1 MSTSSS
7 TPIRQLGVLMAT
19 AFVDMMGFAIVL
31 PLLPFYAKHLGA
43 RPFQVGLLMSAFF
56 LAQLLTAPFWGR
68 LSDRYGRRPMILAGL
83 LMSALAFVFFG
94 FAVSLWHLLL
104 SRLVQGVGSGT
115 TGVVQAYVTDSSDP
129 EDRAKILGWVTA
141 ATSAGV
147 MLGSSI
153 SSFAFYLGRSAPG
166 YVAALLCVLNFIFAW
181 FWLPEPKRHAPSGG
195 PRPSL
200 RRSIFDVL
208 RHPGTPVASLIW
220 IYAVGMM
227 AFMGMNS
234 MLALYLGQVFGITE
248 KTIGF
253 FITYVGG
260 VGLVMRALLL
270 GPAVRRFGEVGV
282 MRLGAASLALGLA
295 VVPIPGLL
303 SAPNPVRLTIFALIA
318 LFVPVGTAFLFPS
331 STALV
336 SRRAPQSQVGQIMG
350 VQQAF
355 GGVSRLVGPIWAGAA
370 FEIGFGYP
378 FWIASALM
386 VFGTF
391 LTWQLTP
398 DPARKRAG
406 RILQPPADEPAV

>member
-1 MSTSSS
+1 MPAAGSTRSK
-7 TPIRQLGVLMAT
+7 QLTVLMAT

-31 PLLPFYAKHLGA
+31 PQLPFYAEHLGA
-43 RPFQVGLLMSAFF
+43 RPAVVGLLMSAFF
-56 LAQLLTAPFWGR
+56 LAQLLSAPFWGR

-83 LMSALAFVFFG
+83 LMSAVAFVFFG
-94 FAVSLWHLLL
+94 WARSLWYLFV

-115 TGVVQAYVTDSSDP
+115 TGVVQAYVSDSSDP
-129 EDRAKILGWVTA
+129 EDRAKTLGWVTA

-147 MLGSSI
+147 MCGSAL

-166 YVAALLCVLNFIFAW
+166 YIAAGLCLVNFVSAW
-181 FWLPEPKRHAPSGG
+181 LWLPEPERHERAAGA

-200 RRSIFDVL
+200 RRSIWEVL

-227 AFMGMNS
+227 AFMAMNS
-234 MLALYLGQVFGITE
+234 MLALYLGNAFGVTE

-260 VGLVMRALLL
+260 IGLVMRGLLV
-270 GPAVRRFGEVGV
+270 GPGVRRFGEVGV
-282 MRLGAASLALGLA
+282 MRLGALSLALGLA
-295 VVPIPGLL
+295 AIPLPGLL
-303 SAPNPVRLTIFALIA
+303 PASPWRLPLFALVA
-318 LFVPVGTAFLFPS
+318 LFVPVGTALLFPS

-336 SRRAPQSQVGQIMG
+336 SRRSPKGETGQVMG

-370 FEIGFGYP
+370 FEVSTGFP
-378 FWIASALM
+378 FWISAGLM
-386 VFGTF
+386 LYGTF
-391 LTWQLTP
+391 LTFRLKA
-398 DPARKRAG
+398 DRPAPPVA
-406 RILQPPADEPAV
+406 LAPQPVDGPAT